1 LFVSTKSTIL
11 PRTSYNEGQPELFP
25 KVPDYHKPNKPL
37 VPTGLGVFYVMA
49 SAIYLFLLHL
59 FFEAGGVNKALTLAV
74 CILFGGFMGLL
85 DDWMDLRWRYKA
97 FFPLIAAIPLAAL
110 AYKLHVRTAITLPF
124 IGCVDLGIYNIYY
137 AVVIPLIVTVTT
149 NTVNQLGGLNG
160 LETVCPAIVLVG
172 LMAVSGFN
180 AILLTVPLAVWL
192 TLAFFNFQG
201 KIFVG
206 NTGSFAIGIT
216 LAAFAII
223 ADLKWCLLIS
233 ILPYI
238 FNSSLILL
246 NYFFFGAKAAVHFD
260 GVKLVSDHRRSLV
273 TLITYKRPMTER
285 QVVVIVSLLVT
296 ASTLTAVAVQQ
307 FMI

>member
-1 LFVSTKSTIL
+1 M
-11 PRTSYNEGQPELFP
+11 FP
-25 KVPDYHKPNKPL
+25 KVPDQHKPNKPL
-37 VPTGLGVFYVMA
+37 VPNGLGVIYVVA
-49 SAIYLFLLHL
+49 SAVYLFLLEY
-59 FFEAGGVNKALTLAV
+59 FRSSSDNVSKALTLAV

-97 FFPLIAAIPLAAL
+97 FFPLIAAVPLASLAMRLNVRTSVTIPLIGIVLDFGL
-110 AYKLHVRTAITLPF
+110 AYFL
-124 IGCVDLGIYNIYY
+124 
-137 AVVIPLIVTVTT
+137 VVIPLIVTITT

-172 LMAVSGFN
+172 LMVMSGDNAV
-180 AILLTVPLAVWL
+180 LMYVPLAVWL
-192 TLAFFNFQG
+192 ILAFFNFRG

-223 ADLKWCLLIS
+223 SDLKMSLVIS

-246 NYFFFGAKAAVHFD
+246 SYFLFRAKAHVSFD
-260 GVKLVSDHRRSLV
+260 GEKLVSDHRRSLV
-273 TLITYKRPMTER
+273 TLITYNRPLKER
-285 QVVVIVSLLVT
+285 EVVVIISLIV
-296 ASTLTAVAVQQ
+296 AFFTLLAVLIE
-307 FMI
+307 FL

>member
-1 LFVSTKSTIL
+1 V
-11 PRTSYNEGQPELFP
+11 EGEVL
-25 KVPDYHKPNKPL
+25 DN
-37 VPTGLGVFYVMA
+37 
-49 SAIYLFLLHL
+49 I
-59 FFEAGGVNKALTLAV
+59 NKALTLAV

-110 AYKLHVRTAITLPF
+110 AYRLPDVRTAISIPI
-124 IGCVDLGIYNIYY
+124 IGTINFGIYYY
-137 AVVIPLIVTVTT
+137 FILIPLILTVTT

-160 LETVCPAIVLVG
+160 LETVCPAIVLIG
-172 LMAVSGFN
+172 LMFVSGQN
-180 AILLTVPLAVWL
+180 VILLTVPLVVWL
-192 TLAFFNFQG
+192 TLAFFNLRG

-223 ADLKWCLLIS
+223 SDLKWCLLIS

-246 NYFFFGAKAAVHFD
+246 NYFFFRTKANVSFD
-260 GVKLVSDHRRSLV
+260 GKKLFSDHRRSLI
-273 TLITYKRPMTER
+273 TLITYKRPMAER
-285 QVVVIVSLLVT
+285 RVVAIISFLVAVSTFAAVVVQLFWL
-296 ASTLTAVAVQQ
+296 
-307 FMI
+307 

>member
-1 LFVSTKSTIL
+1 
-11 PRTSYNEGQPELFP
+11 LFP

-37 VPTGLGVFYVMA
+37 IPTGFGVFYVLA
-49 SAIYLFLLHL
+49 SALYLFLLH
-59 FFEAGGVNKALTLAV
+59 FFLENSAPGNVNRALTLAV

-97 FFPLIAAIPLAAL
+97 FFPLVAAIPLVAL
-110 AYKLHVRTAITLPF
+110 AYRLPHVRTAITLP
-124 IGCVDLGIYNIYY
+124 ILGTINFGVYY
-137 AVVIPLIVTVTT
+137 YFLLIPLIVTVTT

-160 LETVCPAIVLVG
+160 LETVCPAIVLIG
-172 LMAVSGFN
+172 LMVASEQN
-180 AILLTVPLAVWL
+180 ALLLTIPLAVWL

-238 FNSSLILL
+238 LNSSMILL
-246 NYFFFGAKAAVHFD
+246 NYFFFRTKANVSFD
-260 GVKLVSDHRRSLV
+260 GKKLFSEHRRSLI

-285 QVVVIVSLLVT
+285 QVVALISSLVAASTFVAVIVQV
-296 ASTLTAVAVQQ
+296 
-307 FMI
+307 FWF

>member
-1 LFVSTKSTIL
+1 M
-11 PRTSYNEGQPELFP
+11 FP

-37 VPTGLGVFYVMA
+37 VPTGLGVFYIVA
-49 SAIYLFLLHL
+49 SVIYLFLLHL
-59 FFEAGGVNKALTLAV
+59 FLEGRDASVNRALTLAV

-97 FFPLIAAIPLAAL
+97 SFPLIAAIPLVAL
-110 AYKLHVRTAITLPF
+110 AYRLPYVRTTITLPVVGTIDFGTLYF
-124 IGCVDLGIYNIYY
+124 IVL
-137 AVVIPLIVTVTT
+137 IPLIVTVTT
-149 NTVNQLGGLNG
+149 NAVNQLGGLNG
-160 LETVCPAIVLVG
+160 LETVCPAIVLIG
-172 LMAVSGFN
+172 LMAVSGYN
-180 AILLTVPLAVWL
+180 AVLLAVPLAVWL

-246 NYFFFGAKAAVHFD
+246 NYFFFKARANVVFD
-260 GVKLVSDHRRSLV
+260 GSRLVSNHRRSLI

-285 QVVVIVSLLVT
+285 QVVTVISLLVA
-296 ASTLTAVAVQQ
+296 ASTFVAVAVQW
-307 FMI
+307 IWL

>member
-1 LFVSTKSTIL
+1 
-11 PRTSYNEGQPELFP
+11 LFP

-37 VPTGLGVFYVMA
+37 VPTGLGVFYVLA
-49 SAIYLFLLHL
+49 SALYLFLLHAL
-59 FFEAGGVNKALTLAV
+59 VEGEVLDNINKALTLAV

-97 FFPLIAAIPLAAL
+97 FFPLIAAVPLAAL
-110 AYKLHVRTAITLPF
+110 AYRLPYVRTAISIPIIGTINFGVYYYF
-124 IGCVDLGIYNIYY
+124 IL
-137 AVVIPLIVTVTT
+137 IPLIVTVTT

-160 LETVCPAIVLVG
+160 LETVCPAIVLIG
-172 LMAVSGFN
+172 LMLLSGRDAV
-180 AILLTVPLAVWL
+180 LLTVPLAVWL
-192 TLAFFNFQG
+192 TLAFFNLRG

-223 ADLKWCLLIS
+223 SDLKWCLLIS

-246 NYFFFGAKAAVHFD
+246 NYFFFRTKANVSFD
-260 GVKLVSDHRRSLV
+260 GKRLFSNHRRSLI

-285 QVVVIVSLLVT
+285 QVVAIVSLLV
-296 ASTLTAVAVQQ
+296 AVSTFAAVAVQL
-307 FMI
+307 FWL